1 MTTSHPERIAHPK
14 REQHETCTPPALQV
28 ANPWATPLGHAAC
41 GATPQWRRV
50 AARPGQTSR
59 STTPSRCTA
68 WPAGHGPGGSGWRQ
82 GQDEPRD
89 QPLRV
94 AGARVAISRAGHCPA
109 TQAKARHNQPVQRPN
124 LTILARQHNPATQ
137 PSNTTQQHERAA
149 ARRAAAH
156 SSHRFGAFM
165 APGYSPHAT
174 RGHTSPRHKRARQAA
189 EDRVISACAK
199 PPPRRPGQR

>member
-28 ANPWATPLGHAAC
+28 ANRWATPLGHAAC

-124 LTILARQHNPATQ
+124 RQHNPATQ
-137 PSNTTQQHERAA
+137 PSNTNARQPAGPPRIRHTGLAHSWRRGTVLT
-149 ARRAAAH
+149 RRAAT
-156 SSHRFGAFM
+156 HR
-165 APGYSPHAT
+165 
-174 RGHTSPRHKRARQAA
+174 RDTSARDKQPRT
-189 EDRVISACAK
+189 E
-199 PPPRRPGQR
+199 